1 MTLATNLTEQTD
13 CKTFTKTLGQS
24 RLRMAV
30 LANPDMEL
38 ALRNFA
44 KVHQAFEHPLFKALR
59 TKKITVEAVGRLL
72 KNYDAHASHLRRL
85 LLKAATIMPE
95 SAVGFILENVRN
107 EYGNGV
113 DSERH
118 QLQLQDVAFCAG
130 VSRDQYKNYAV
141 EKSVKTFIKAVT
153 PLYFPSEQHTT
164 KHAPQIKEQTRS
176 LSKAAIA
183 AGAITATEL
192 MAVEEFKALQIA
204 FQQFSLQHHIWFD
217 HVRVEEEHSGDSI
230 ALALYFL
237 NQNQSFEAVE
247 FGLNGVLNANMH
259 LYDGLLATL
268 N

>member
-1 MTLATNLTEQTD
+1 MTLATNFTKLGADFD
-13 CKTFTKTLGQS
+13 CKPESQTN
-24 RLRMAV
+24 LREA
-30 LANPDMEL
+30 LSNADMSL

-44 KVHQAFEHPLFKALR
+44 NQHDAFSHPLFTALK
-59 TKKITVEAVGRLL
+59 TEKITVASAGRLL

-107 EYGNGV
+107 EYGNGI

-118 QLQLQDVAFCAG
+118 QLQLQNVAFSAG
-130 VSRDQYKNYAV
+130 VSSEDYKSYSV

-153 PLYFPSEQHTT
+153 PLYFPIEQHTA
-164 KHAPQIKEQTRS
+164 KHAPQFNKQTS
-176 LSKAAIA
+176 ALSKAAIA

-204 FQQFSLQHHIWFD
+204 FKQFDLQNHIWFD
-217 HVRVEEEHSGDSI
+217 HVQVEEEHSGDSI

-237 NQNQSFEAVE
+237 TRHQSFEAVE
-247 FGLNGVLNANMH
+247 FGLRGVLDANIH
-259 LYDGLLATL
+259 LYDGLLATIKL
-268 N
+268 

>member
-1 MTLATNLTEQTD
+1 MTLATNQTMSVSN
-13 CKTFTKTLGQS
+13 TIQMQ
-24 RLRMAV
+24 LREYCQ
-30 LANPDMEL
+30 NPDMGL
-38 ALRNFA
+38 ALTNYA
-44 KVHQAFEHPLFKALR
+44 KEHQAYNHPLFEALR
-59 TKKITVEAVGRLL
+59 TKQISRASAGRLL

-95 SAVGFILENVRN
+95 SAVGYILENVRN

-118 QLQLQDVAFCAG
+118 QLQLQDVAFSTG
-130 VSRDQYKNYAV
+130 VSPQDYRNFSVERAV
-141 EKSVKTFIKAVT
+141 KKFIKAVT
-153 PLYFPSEQHTT
+153 PLYFPIEQHTA
-164 KHAPQIKEQTRS
+164 KHAPLFNEQTS
-176 LSKAAIA
+176 SFSKAAIA

-204 FQQFSLQHHIWFD
+204 FRQFDLQDHIWFD

-237 NQNQSFEAVE
+237 NKHQSFEAVE
-247 FGLNGVLNANMH
+247 FGLKGVLNANMH

-268 N
+268 TDK